1 MSGFGRTVG
10 WHIVLEGRSV
20 ERPFV
25 CTRRSASGNIDCFEV
40 SDGGQ
45 MKRSLLISVAALAC
59 ACGGSHQSDN
69 RDASAPAG
77 SSQPASTGAT
87 AQTVGGD
94 QGGATRANQT
104 VTLVGCL
111 VGPSQAAAPRSSS
124 AARAQARATGPETAA
139 DAAGAASADRFMLAD
154 AVVPGSELGGV
165 GANGAGGSGGP
176 LVSGRATFELDG
188 VPPDARNSVNKQV
201 KVVGRLD
208 ARPAGDA
215 DAANGAAGAA
225 GTSGSGTAPTAASGS
240 VPSGSSDAP
249 GAHGTGQKSVA
260 GHGTMGSAA
269 RSDVRNQRLV
279 VETVQVIAENCT
291 QR

>member
-1 MSGFGRTVG
+1 
-10 WHIVLEGRSV
+10 
-20 ERPFV
+20 
-25 CTRRSASGNIDCFEV
+25 
-40 SDGGQ
+40 
-45 MKRSLLISVAALAC
+45 MKRTLLISVAAFAC

-69 RDASAPAG
+69 RDASAPGG
-77 SSQPASTGAT
+77 SAQAGAT
-87 AQTVGGD
+87 SPAAQTAGGD

-111 VGPSQAAAPRSSS
+111 IGPGQPAAPTGTSG
-124 AARAQARATGPETAA
+124 AARARARATGPETT
-139 DAAGAASADRFMLAD
+139 AGAAGGDASAADRFMLAD
-154 AVVPGSELGGV
+154 AVVPGAELGGV

-208 ARPAGDA
+208 ARPAGAGDE
-215 DAANGAAGAA
+215 ANGGAAAGAA
-225 GTSGSGTAPTAASGS
+225 GTSGREGGASSGSSGSGVGSPTATGGGSGTAATAGSGT

-269 RSDVRNQRLV
+269 RSDLRNQRLV
-279 VETVQVIAENCT
+279 VETVQVIADNCA

>member
-1 MSGFGRTVG
+1 
-10 WHIVLEGRSV
+10 
-20 ERPFV
+20 
-25 CTRRSASGNIDCFEV
+25 
-40 SDGGQ
+40 

-59 ACGGSHQSDN
+59 ACGGSHRSD

-77 SSQPASTGAT
+77 SAQPGSTSAA
-87 AQTVGGD
+87 AQTAGGD

-111 VGPSQAAAPRSSS
+111 VGPGQPAAPRSAA

-139 DAAGAASADRFMLAD
+139 DADGAGTASADRFMLAD
-154 AVVPGSELGGV
+154 ASVPGSELGGV

-208 ARPAGDA
+208 ARPVGDA
-215 DAANGAAGAA
+215 DATNGAAGAA
-225 GTSGSGTAPTAASGS
+225 GTSGTASTAASGN

>member
-1 MSGFGRTVG
+1 
-10 WHIVLEGRSV
+10 
-20 ERPFV
+20 
-25 CTRRSASGNIDCFEV
+25 
-40 SDGGQ
+40 
-45 MKRSLLISVAALAC
+45 MKRSLLISVAVLAC
-59 ACGGSHQSDN
+59 ACGGSHQSDKG
-69 RDASAPAG
+69 DASAPAG
-77 SSQPASTGAT
+77 SAQPGSTSAA
-87 AQTVGGD
+87 AQTAGGD

-111 VGPSQAAAPRSSS
+111 VGPGQPAAPLSSS
-124 AARAQARATGPETAA
+124 AARAQTRATGPETAA
-139 DAAGAASADRFMLAD
+139 DAAGAGAASTDRFMLAD

-215 DAANGAAGAA
+215 NAANGAAGAA
-225 GTSGSGTAPTAASGS
+225 GTSGSGTAATAASGS

>member
-1 MSGFGRTVG
+1 
-10 WHIVLEGRSV
+10 
-20 ERPFV
+20 
-25 CTRRSASGNIDCFEV
+25 
-40 SDGGQ
+40 

-69 RDASAPAG
+69 RDASVPPGSAQAG
-77 SSQPASTGAT
+77 TSSAA
-87 AQTVGGD
+87 AQTAGGD

-111 VGPSQAAAPRSSS
+111 LGPTQPAEPTGTSG
-124 AARAQARATGPETAA
+124 ARARARATGPETTASG
-139 DAAGAASADRFMLAD
+139 AGGAVTSADRFMLAD
-154 AVVPGSELGGV
+154 AVVPGAELGGV

-215 DAANGAAGAA
+215 DAANGAGGAA
-225 GTSGSGTAPTAASGS
+225 GTSGSGTAATAASSS

-279 VETVQVIAENCT
+279 VETVQVIADNCT
-291 QR
+291 RR

>member
-1 MSGFGRTVG
+1 
-10 WHIVLEGRSV
+10 
-20 ERPFV
+20 
-25 CTRRSASGNIDCFEV
+25 
-40 SDGGQ
+40 

-59 ACGGSHQSDN
+59 ACGGSHRSD

-77 SSQPASTGAT
+77 SAQPGAT
-87 AQTVGGD
+87 SAAAQTAGGD

-111 VGPSQAAAPRSSS
+111 VGPGQPAAPRTAS

-139 DAAGAASADRFMLAD
+139 DAAGAGAASADRFMLAD

-188 VPPDARNSVNKQV
+188 VPPNARNSVNKQV

-208 ARPAGDA
+208 ARPAEDA
-215 DAANGAAGAA
+215 NAANGAA
-225 GTSGSGTAPTAASGS
+225 GTSGSGTASAAASGS

>member
-1 MSGFGRTVG
+1 
-10 WHIVLEGRSV
+10 
-20 ERPFV
+20 
-25 CTRRSASGNIDCFEV
+25 
-40 SDGGQ
+40 
-45 MKRSLLISVAALAC
+45 MKRTLLIGVAALAC
-59 ACGGSHQSDN
+59 ACGGSRQPDN

-77 SSQPASTGAT
+77 SAQAGSASA
-87 AQTVGGD
+87 AAPNASGD

-111 VGPSQAAAPRSSS
+111 VGPGQS
-124 AARAQARATGPETAA
+124 AEPTGTSGARARTRATGPETTSGP
-139 DAAGAASADRFMLAD
+139 AGGSATAADRFMLVD
-154 AVVPGSELGGV
+154 AVVPGAELGGV

-188 VPPDARNSVNKQV
+188 IPADARNSVNKQV

-208 ARPAGDA
+208 ARPAGASD
-215 DAANGAAGAA
+215 DTNGAAAGAA
-225 GTSGSGTAPTAASGS
+225 GTSGRNAGASSGSSGSGVGSPTATGGGSGTAATAGSGT

-249 GAHGTGQKSVA
+249 GAHGNGQKSVA

-269 RSDVRNQRLV
+269 RSDLRNQRLV
-279 VETVQVIAENCT
+279 VETVQVIAETCA

>member
-1 MSGFGRTVG
+1 
-10 WHIVLEGRSV
+10 
-20 ERPFV
+20 
-25 CTRRSASGNIDCFEV
+25 
-40 SDGGQ
+40 

-77 SSQPASTGAT
+77 SAQPGAASAT
-87 AQTVGGD
+87 ARTAGGD

-111 VGPSQAAAPRSSS
+111 LGPAQPAQPTGTSG
-124 AARAQARATGPETAA
+124 ARARARATGPETTA
-139 DAAGAASADRFMLAD
+139 AAGDRATSTDRFVLAD
-154 AVVPGSELGGV
+154 ATVPGAELGGV

-201 KVVGRLD
+201 RVVGRLD
-208 ARPAGDA
+208 ARPSGAGEEA
-215 DAANGAAGAA
+215 SGSAAPSPAETTGRNAGASSGSSGSGVGSLTA
-225 GTSGSGTAPTAASGS
+225 TGGGSGTAATAASGT

-269 RSDVRNQRLV
+269 RSDLRNQRLV
-279 VETVQVIAENCT
+279 VETVQVIAESCA

>member
-1 MSGFGRTVG
+1 
-10 WHIVLEGRSV
+10 
-20 ERPFV
+20 
-25 CTRRSASGNIDCFEV
+25 
-40 SDGGQ
+40 

-77 SSQPASTGAT
+77 SAQPGSTSAA
-87 AQTVGGD
+87 AQTAGGD

-111 VGPSQAAAPRSSS
+111 VGPGQPAAPRGAS

-139 DAAGAASADRFMLAD
+139 DAAGAGAASADRFMLAD

-225 GTSGSGTAPTAASGS
+225 GTSGSGTASTAASGI

-279 VETVQVIAENCT
+279 VETVQVIADSCT
-291 QR
+291 KR

>member
-1 MSGFGRTVG
+1 
-10 WHIVLEGRSV
+10 
-20 ERPFV
+20 
-25 CTRRSASGNIDCFEV
+25 
-40 SDGGQ
+40 

-59 ACGGSHQSDN
+59 ACGGSHRSDN
-69 RDASAPAG
+69 NATAPAG
-77 SSQPASTGAT
+77 SAQPGSTGAA
-87 AQTVGGD
+87 AQTAGGD

-111 VGPSQAAAPRSSS
+111 VGPGQPAAPRGAS

-139 DAAGAASADRFMLAD
+139 DAAAGAASTDRFMLAD

-188 VPPDARNSVNKQV
+188 VPPEARNSINKQV
-201 KVVGRLD
+201 KIVGRLD
-208 ARPAGDA
+208 ARPAGA
-215 DAANGAAGAA
+215 EAANGAAGAA
-225 GTSGSGTAPTAASGS
+225 GTSGSATAAPGASGS

>member
-1 MSGFGRTVG
+1 
-10 WHIVLEGRSV
+10 
-20 ERPFV
+20 
-25 CTRRSASGNIDCFEV
+25 
-40 SDGGQ
+40 

-77 SSQPASTGAT
+77 SAQPGAASAT
-87 AQTVGGD
+87 ARTAGGD

-111 VGPSQAAAPRSSS
+111 LGPAQPAQPTGTSG
-124 AARAQARATGPETAA
+124 ARARARATGPETTAPA
-139 DAAGAASADRFMLAD
+139 GDAATSADRFMLAD
-154 AVVPGSELGGV
+154 ATVPGAELGGV

-176 LVSGRATFELDG
+176 RVSGRATFELDG

-208 ARPAGDA
+208 ARPAGAGED
-215 DAANGAAGAA
+215 ANGAAAA
-225 GTSGSGTAPTAASGS
+225 GGAGASGRNAGASSGSSGSGVGSPTGGGSGTAATAASGT

-269 RSDVRNQRLV
+269 RSDLRNQRLV
-279 VETVQVIAENCT
+279 VETVQVIAESCA

>member
-1 MSGFGRTVG
+1 
-10 WHIVLEGRSV
+10 
-20 ERPFV
+20 
-25 CTRRSASGNIDCFEV
+25 
-40 SDGGQ
+40 

-59 ACGGSHQSDN
+59 ACGGSHQSDH
-69 RDASAPAG
+69 RDASAAAG
-77 SSQPASTGAT
+77 SAQAGTPSSA
-87 AQTVGGD
+87 AQTAGGD
-94 QGGATRANQT
+94 QGGATRVNQT

-111 VGPSQAAAPRSSS
+111 LGPTQPAEPAGTSG
-124 AARAQARATGPETAA
+124 ARARARATGPETTGSRAG
-139 DAAGAASADRFMLAD
+139 GAAPSADRFMLAD
-154 AVVPGSELGGV
+154 AVVPGAELGGV

-208 ARPAGDA
+208 ARPVGGEDA
-215 DAANGAAGAA
+215 NGGGAAGAA
-225 GTSGSGTAPTAASGS
+225 GTSDRNAGASSGTSGSGAGSPTATGGGSGTAATAESTN

-269 RSDVRNQRLV
+269 RGDLRNQRLV
-279 VETVQVIAENCT
+279 VETVQVIAANCT

>member
-1 MSGFGRTVG
+1 
-10 WHIVLEGRSV
+10 
-20 ERPFV
+20 
-25 CTRRSASGNIDCFEV
+25 
-40 SDGGQ
+40 

-77 SSQPASTGAT
+77 SAQAGAT
-87 AQTVGGD
+87 SAAAQTAGGD

-111 VGPSQAAAPRSSS
+111 IGPTQPGEPTGTSG
-124 AARAQARATGPETAA
+124 ARARARASGPESTGSR
-139 DAAGAASADRFMLAD
+139 AAGEATPADRFMLAD
-154 AVVPGSELGGV
+154 AVVPGAELGGV

-188 VPPDARNSVNKQV
+188 VPPDARSSVNKQV

-208 ARPAGDA
+208 ARPAGAGED
-215 DAANGAAGAA
+215 ANGGAAAGAA
-225 GTSGSGTAPTAASGS
+225 GTSGRNAGASGGTSGSGVGSPTATGGGSGTAATAGS
-240 VPSGSSDAP
+240 ANVPSGSSDAP

-279 VETVQVIAENCT
+279 VETVQVIAESCA